1 MRIRR
6 HHVAAFVSLTL
17 LITSWPVAV
26 RAQAYTSVIGK
37 EAIPR
42 EGYKSWSLFL
52 VTNQSWLTKE
62 LHPARPPIRAYGNAD
77 YVLGLYHRAQD
88 FGRVI
93 GRDHLAVWFWK
104 TTRTLPNDQSAAE
117 NVDVERA
124 IAYCEKL
131 KLKPS
136 EGPYLLFT
144 TTYPDETAP
153 PSAFTVIA
161 LGPDAA
167 RIDRLLTRLGD
178 QLVTEGVIRKA
189 AFTQP
194 SGTDAFWSAWFEATR
209 QALVSLDLDFRVS
222 TRTPTL
228 SLDSSAR

>member
-1 MRIRR
+1 MRIRH
-6 HHVAAFVSLTL
+6 HHVAALVSLTL
-17 LITSWPVAV
+17 LITLWPVAA

-37 EAIPR
+37 EPIPR

-52 VTNQSWLTKE
+52 VTNQNWLRHE
-62 LHPARPPIRAYGNAD
+62 LYPARPPVRATVNAD
-77 YVLGLYHRAQD
+77 LVLNLYHRAQT
-88 FGRVI
+88 FGRGI
-93 GRDHLAVWFWK
+93 GENHLAVWFWK
-104 TTRTLPNDQSAAE
+104 TTRTLPNGASAAE

-144 TTYPDETAP
+144 TTYPEETAP

-161 LGPDAA
+161 LGQDAE

-178 QLVTEGVIRKA
+178 QLVTEGVIREA

-194 SGTDAFWSAWFEATR
+194 SGTDAFWKAWFDATR
-209 QALVSLDLDFRVS
+209 QALVSLGLDFRVS

-228 SLDSSAR
+228 SLDSGAR

>member
-6 HHVAAFVSLTL
+6 HD
-17 LITSWPVAV
+17 VAV
-26 RAQAYTSVIGK
+26 IVASMLASALTPLAAHAQAYTSVVGK

-42 EGYKSWSLFL
+42 EEYKSWSLFL
-52 VTNQSWLTKE
+52 VTNQSWLRHE
-62 LHPARPPIRAYGNAD
+62 LVPAQPPTRAWGNAD
-77 YVLGLYHRAQD
+77 MVLNLYHRART

-93 GRDHLAVWFWK
+93 GDDHLAVWFWK
-104 TTRTLPNDQSAAE
+104 ASRTLPNSASATE

-144 TTYPDETAP
+144 TTYPDETTP

-161 LGPDAA
+161 LGADAR
-167 RIDRLLTRLGD
+167 RIDQMLTRLGD
-178 QLVTEGVIRKA
+178 QLVTEGLVRGA

-194 SGTDAFWSAWFEATR
+194 TGTDAFWSAWFDATR
-209 QALVSLDLDFRVS
+209 KALGSLGLDFRVL
-222 TRTPTL
+222 TRTATL
-228 SLDSSAR
+228 SLDSGAR

>member
-1 MRIRR
+1 MSIRR
-6 HHVAAFVSLTL
+6 HHVAAFASLTL
-17 LITSWPVAV
+17 PFTLWLAAA
-26 RAQAYTSVIGK
+26 RGQAYTAVIGK

-52 VTNQSWLTKE
+52 VTNQSWLTHE
-62 LHPARPPIRAYGNAD
+62 LAPAKPPARAPVNAD
-77 YVLGLYHRAQD
+77 WVLSLYNRART

-93 GRDHLAVWFWK
+93 GNDHLAVWFWK
-104 TTRTLPNDQSAAE
+104 TTRTLPNGAVAAE

-124 IAYCEKL
+124 IAFCEKL

-144 TTYPDETAP
+144 TTYPDETTP
-153 PSAFTVIA
+153 PSAFTVIT
-161 LGPDAA
+161 LGPDAD

-178 QLVTEGVIRKA
+178 QLVTEGVIRQA

-194 SGTDAFWSAWFEATR
+194 SGTDAFWSAWFNATR
-209 QALVSLDLDFRVS
+209 QALVNLGLDFRVA

-228 SLDSSAR
+228 SLDSGTR